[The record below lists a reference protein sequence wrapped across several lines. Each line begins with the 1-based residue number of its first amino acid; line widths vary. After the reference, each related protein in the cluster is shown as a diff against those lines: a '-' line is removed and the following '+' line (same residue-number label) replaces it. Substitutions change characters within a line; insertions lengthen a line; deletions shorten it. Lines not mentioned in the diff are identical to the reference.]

1 MRVGAREAVLFED
14 RATQFVVEPYHLV
27 QQLRVLNV
35 VTLLVAVVGQRAS
48 YHLLV
53 CDVLEVDELVLVLP
67 LIVVEALSRV

>member
-1 MRVGAREAVLFED
+1 MVG
-14 RATQFVVEPYHLV
+14 
-27 QQLRVLNV
+27 
-35 VTLLVAVVGQRAS
+35 LLVAVVGQRAS